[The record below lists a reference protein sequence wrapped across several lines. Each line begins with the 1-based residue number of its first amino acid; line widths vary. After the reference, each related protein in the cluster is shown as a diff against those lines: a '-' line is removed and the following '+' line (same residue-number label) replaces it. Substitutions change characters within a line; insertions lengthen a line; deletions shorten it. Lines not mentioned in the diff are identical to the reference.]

1 MYVAWPRLVRNG
13 GVLAYA
19 RKAVVSAFLD
29 ASRKRSSKE
38 RPTAD
43 RLDRASGEDVASAVA
58 DRAALIA
65 ALARLPGRQRA
76 CVVLRF
82 FEELDV
88 RKTAGVLGCSEGTVK
103 SQTSRALASL
113 RAMSSPLPRRAR
125 RDRREGP
132 AVVNDLRELMRENVA
147 APPPD
152 HLDVAGLV
160 RTGRRRIHFRR
171 VAVVGGTAV
180 VVAAVVAATSI
191 GLSPGSDRAEPSDA
205 PPRPD
210 APTRPS
216 PMPRGPWRAPTTA
229 CWRRTRTT
237 T

>member
-1 MYVAWPRLVRNG
+1 MGRDAESDAAFTEFAVASRARLRSTAYLLCGDWERASDHVQEGLLRVYVAWPRLVRNG
-13 GVLAYA
+13 GELAYA

-58 DRAALIA
+58 DRAALMA

-88 RKTAGVLGCSEGTVK
+88 RETAGVLGCSEGTVK

-113 RAMSSPLPRRAR
+113 RAMFESASRDELVVIGERGLP
-125 RDRREGP
+125 
-132 AVVNDLRELMRENVA
+132 
-147 APPPD
+147 
-152 HLDVAGLV
+152 
-160 RTGRRRIHFRR
+160 
-171 VAVVGGTAV
+171 
-180 VVAAVVAATSI
+180 
-191 GLSPGSDRAEPSDA
+191 
-205 PPRPD
+205 
-210 APTRPS
+210 
-216 PMPRGPWRAPTTA
+216 W
-229 CWRRTRTT
+229 
-237 T
+237 